1 MDEAVALAERITPN
15 APLAVRRSKAVMYEA
30 AQVSEEAGWQISEDA
45 TRIVFAGPDAREG
58 PIAFAEKRPP
68 NWAVE

>member
-1 MDEAVALAERITPN
+1 
-15 APLAVRRSKAVMYEA
+15 MYEA

-68 NWAVE
+68 NWQVE